1 MSKSEKIARE
11 FVCYNVDVKGQCE
24 NVRTTTTVTQLV
36 MSALTAHVC
45 VCVSCTLIY
54 INGRWIASMAYCFII
69 ILSTSFAVRNI
80 AYIVLYCFCQDL
92 NAIFF
97 SFSFN

>member
-11 FVCYNVDVKGQCE
+11 FVCYNVDVKGQRE

-36 MSALTAHVC
+36 MSALTAR

-69 ILSTSFAVRNI
+69 IL
-80 AYIVLYCFCQDL
+80 LHL
-92 NAIFF
+92 L
-97 SFSFN
+97 